1 MTDACCAPNEQNK
14 EKIKPRDL
22 LDVGVSQEDV
32 GIDFSKISAGWFL
45 MGSDSKNVFPGDGE
59 GPVRNIYVDD
69 FSISAK
75 CITVG
80 EFARFVEDTKYRTEA
95 ETFGWSFCFFDQ
107 IQDSDYPEVVKEASW
122 WVKMERAFWNL
133 PDGHNVAI
141 KNFLKHPVTH
151 VSWNDANA
159 FCKWY
164 KTRLPTEAEWEYA
177 ARGGLEQKIFP
188 WGDEFLV
195 EGKINCNIFQGK
207 FPSDNTSEDGF
218 RFTAPVD
225 CYSANGFGLY
235 NVAGNVWEWTQ
246 DWFTRFHDLETNVN
260 PIGPER
266 GNTKV
271 IKGGSFL
278 CHDSYCNRYR
288 VSARSSNTLDSSTAN
303 MGFRVVKLEG

>member
-45 MGSDSKNVFPGDGE
+45 MGSDSKNVFPSDGE

-75 CITVG
+75 CITVE

-122 WVKMERAFWNL
+122 WIKTERAFWNL
-133 PDGHNVAI
+133 PDGHNLAI

-159 FCKWY
+159 FCKWS

-225 CYSANGFGLY
+225 CYSPNGFGLY

>member
-107 IQDSDYPEVVKEASW
+107 IQDSDYLEVVKEASW
-122 WVKMERAFWNL
+122 WVKTERAFWNL

-159 FCKWY
+159 FCKWS